1 MKILIRN
8 GRVVDPASGLD
19 AVRDVFVAAG
29 HIVGVG
35 QGPSDFHANQVIDA
49 GGLVVCPGLVD
60 LSVRLR
66 EPGLE
71 YRATLESEMHACAVG
86 GITSLACPPDT
97 DPPLD
102 EPGLVEMLKFRAK
115 HMPGP
120 RVYPI
125 GALTR
130 QLAGERLTEMA
141 ELNEAGCMAFSQA
154 DAPMVDTQVLLRA
167 MEYAKTFELPLWLR
181 PQDPHL
187 AREGVAHD
195 GVIAARLGFPTI
207 PVPAETVALST
218 ILLLVRETRARVH
231 LARLSSRAGIEM
243 VRRAKHDGLPIT
255 CDVGVHHVHLSE
267 MDTADFNANC
277 HLIPP
282 LRSQRDR
289 DAIRHGL
296 EDGTIDAICSDH
308 APVDDDAKELP
319 FQEADPGATGVE
331 LLLPLT
337 LKWARETGLPLV
349 KALAY
354 LTQHPA
360 RILGVDAGVIAAG
373 RPADL
378 CLFDPDAAWI
388 VSPSNLASLGKNSP
402 YLGLEMQGRVQY
414 TLIDGHLD
422 FRRDGSRD
430 AHRNH
435 GHSQA

>member
-1 MKILIRN
+1 MKIQIKY
-8 GRVVDPASGLD
+8 GRVIDPASGLD
-19 AVRDVFVAAG
+19 AVEDIFVAAG
-29 HIVGVG
+29 HIVGLG
-35 QGPSDFHANQVIDA
+35 QAPADFHANQVIDA
-49 GGLVVCPGLVD
+49 TGLVVCPGLVD

-86 GITSLACPPDT
+86 GVTSLACPPDT

-120 RVYPI
+120 RVFPV

-130 QLAGERLTEMA
+130 QLKGERLTEMA

-154 DAPMVDTQVLLRA
+154 DAPLIDTQVLLRA

-195 GVIAARLGFPTI
+195 GVVAARLGLPPI
-207 PVPAETVALST
+207 PVPAETVAIST
-218 ILLLVRETRARVH
+218 ILLLVRETGARVH
-231 LARLSSRAGIEM
+231 LARLSSRAGVEM
-243 VRRAKHDGLPIT
+243 VRRAKQDGLPIT
-255 CDVGVHHVHLSE
+255 CDVNIHHIHLSE
-267 MDTADFNANC
+267 MDTADFNAHC

-289 DAIRHGL
+289 DAIRAGL
-296 EDGTIDAICSDH
+296 LDGTIDAVCSDH

-337 LKWARETGLPLV
+337 LKWAREAGLSLSQ
-349 KALAY
+349 ALGY
-354 LTQHPA
+354 ITHRPA
-360 RILGVDAGVIAAG
+360 SILGVDAGRIAAG

-402 YLGLEMQGRVQY
+402 FLGLEMQGRVQY
-414 TLIDGHLD
+414 TMIDGHLD
-422 FRRDGSRD
+422 FRRDGLK
-430 AHRNH
+430 AVPH
-435 GHSQA
+435 G

>member
-1 MKILIRN
+1 MKIHIRN
-8 GRVVDPASGLD
+8 GRVIDPASGLD
-19 AVRDVFVAAG
+19 AVCDLFVAAG

-35 QGPSDFHANQVIDA
+35 AVPADFHANQVIDA
-49 GGLVVCPGLVD
+49 SGLVICPGLVD

-71 YRATLESEMHACAVG
+71 YRATLESEMHAAAVG
-86 GITSLACPPDT
+86 GVTSLACPPDT

-130 QLAGERLTEMA
+130 ELKGERLTEMA

-154 DAPMVDTQVLLRA
+154 DAPLVDTQVLLRA
-167 MEYAKTFELPLWLR
+167 MEYAKTFELPIWLR

-187 AREGVAHD
+187 GREGVAHD
-195 GVIAARLGFPTI
+195 GVVAARHGLPPI
-207 PVPAETVALST
+207 PVPAETVAIST
-218 ILLLVRETRARVH
+218 ILLLVRETGARVH

-255 CDVGVHHVHLSE
+255 CDVGIHHVHLSE
-267 MDTADFNANC
+267 MDTANFDANC

-289 DAIRHGL
+289 DAIRKGL
-296 EDGTIDAICSDH
+296 EDGSIDAICSDH

-319 FQEADPGATGVE
+319 FQEAEPGATGVE

-337 LKWARETGLPLV
+337 LKWAREAGIPMAR
-349 KALAY
+349 ALGY
-354 LTQHPA
+354 ITHQPA
-360 RILGVDAGVIAAG
+360 GILGVDAGHIAAG

-414 TLIDGHLD
+414 TLIDGHVD
-422 FRRDGSRD
+422 FRRNG
-430 AHRNH
+430 HRHPNH
-435 GHSQA
+435 G

>member
-1 MKILIRN
+1 MKIQIKN
-8 GRVVDPASGLD
+8 GRVIDPASGLD
-19 AVRDVFVAAG
+19 AVKDIHVAAG

-35 QGPSDFHANQVIDA
+35 QAPADFHANQVIDA
-49 GGLVVCPGLVD
+49 SGLIVCPGLVD

-71 YRATLESEMHACAVG
+71 YMATLESEMHACAVG
-86 GITSLACPPDT
+86 GVTSLACPPDT

-120 RVYPI
+120 RVYPV
-125 GALTR
+125 GALTWK
-130 QLAGERLTEMA
+130 LKGERLTEMA
-141 ELNEAGCMAFSQA
+141 ELNEAGCIAFSQA
-154 DAPMVDTQVLLRA
+154 DAPLTDTQVLLRA
-167 MEYAKTFELPLWLR
+167 MEYAKTFDLSVWLR
-181 PQDPHL
+181 PQDAHL

-195 GVIAARLGFPTI
+195 GVVAARLGFPAI

-218 ILLLVRETRARVH
+218 ILLLVRETGARVH
-231 LARLSSRAGIEM
+231 LARLSSRAGVEM

-255 CDVGVHHVHLSE
+255 CDVNIHHVHLSE
-267 MDTADFNANC
+267 MDTADFDANC

-289 DAIRHGL
+289 DAIRQGL
-296 EDGTIDAICSDH
+296 ADGTIDALCSDH
-308 APVDDDAKELP
+308 APVDEDAKELP
-319 FQEADPGATGVE
+319 FQEAEPGATGVE

-337 LKWARETGLPLV
+337 LKWAREAGLSLAQ
-349 KALAY
+349 ALSY
-354 LTQHPA
+354 ITHRPA
-360 RILGVDAGVIAAG
+360 GILGVDAGIIAPG

-378 CLFDPDAAWI
+378 CLFDPDYAWI

-402 YLGLEMQGRVQY
+402 FLGLEMQGRVQY

-422 FRRDGSRD
+422 YRRDGGR
-430 AHRNH
+430 HLNH
-435 GHSQA
+435 

>member
-1 MKILIRN
+1 MKIHIKN
-8 GRVVDPASGLD
+8 GRVIDPASGLD
-19 AVRDVFVAAG
+19 ALQDIFVAAS
-29 HIVGVG
+29 HIVGIG
-35 QGPSDFHANQVIDA
+35 GMPANFHANQVIDA
-49 GGLVVCPGLVD
+49 SGLIVCPGLVD

-71 YRATLESEMHACAVG
+71 YMATLETEMHAASVG
-86 GITSLACPPDT
+86 GVTSLACPPDT

-120 RVYPI
+120 RVYPV
-125 GALTR
+125 GALTKK
-130 QLAGERLTEMA
+130 LKGEGITEMA
-141 ELNEAGCMAFSQA
+141 ELTEAGCVAFSQA
-154 DAPMVDTQVLLRA
+154 DAPLIDTQVLLRA
-167 MEYAKTFELPLWLR
+167 MEYAKTFDLPVWLR

-195 GVIAARLGFPTI
+195 GVVAARLGFPPI

-218 ILLLVRETRARVH
+218 ILLLVRETGARVH

-255 CDVGVHHVHLSE
+255 CDVNIHHVHLSE

-289 DAIRHGL
+289 DAIRLGL
-296 EDGTIDAICSDH
+296 ADGTIDVICSDH

-319 FQEADPGATGVE
+319 FQEAEPGATGVE

-337 LKWARETGLPLV
+337 LKWAREAGLPLG
-349 KALAY
+349 KALSY
-354 LTQHPA
+354 ITQHPA
-360 RILGVDAGVIAAG
+360 RIMGIDAGRIGVD

-378 CLFDPDAAWI
+378 CLFDPEATWVVNRA
-388 VSPSNLASLGKNSP
+388 NLASLGKNSP
-402 YLGLEMQGRVQY
+402 FLGLEMQGRVQY

-422 FRRDGSRD
+422 YRRG
-430 AHRNH
+430 NH
-435 GHSQA
+435 QHV